1 MRTRTRFGLVVLGL
15 TAVAMLTGGA
25 SRAKAGPMIG
35 SGDPF
40 NITFDENGNGSISVN
55 GGPVEP
61 LQGSLMPDP
70 TNGGVPALTYLLP
83 QRVVTG
89 TLLIYE
95 DAGKTILGDALR
107 FTDAAG
113 TISGGLSGDGVR
125 MIFYSALGGGML
137 ADTGFPANILTGG
150 PTSSIVENADGTF
163 DYLPGGVQDNQYHG
177 VSQEVSPA
185 VPSTPEP
192 SSLSLLALGG
202 VALAGWRRWKKRRA
216 TA

>member
-1 MRTRTRFGLVVLGL
+1 MHTRRRFEMVATALVVLTLMAG
-15 TAVAMLTGGA
+15 AGG
-25 SRAKAGPMIG
+25 RAKAGPMIG

-55 GGPVEP
+55 GGPVQP

-83 QRVVTG
+83 QPIVTG

-113 TISGGLSGDGVR
+113 TISGASGAGVR

-150 PTSSIVENADGTF
+150 PTASIVENADGTF
-163 DYLPGGVQDNQYHG
+163 NYLPGGVGDNQYHG

-185 VPSTPEP
+185 VPVPEP
-192 SSLSLLALGG
+192 SSLALLSLGG
-202 VALAGWRRWKKRRA
+202 VALAGWRRWKTGKRRVK
-216 TA
+216 